1 MIIVCGGCAATLP
14 PTAPTAPEAGISI
27 STASLEVANSFS
39 LFLCPMNDS
48 LWAQE
53 AESPG
58 QSPAFGETKNGKV
71 VEGFWFR
78 IGMEKRGLPLLLAV
92 FPGNFSGKFIY
103 LSRDGLD
110 AFKPTGEPIKDFDG
124 EKFGKDDEY
133 RAKILSEFGTGEEEL
148 EIFWKN
154 YFAFHRDI
162 LPEEFSSVSFLKR
175 EELRESW
182 KVFLGISTKCPA
194 EKKGFLICLP
204 AVSKR
209 RQSKTPPSLRKI
221 GS

>member
-1 MIIVCGGCAATLP
+1 MKNLNFLVLIIVCGGCAATLP

-92 FPGNFSGKFIY
+92 FPGNFREIY
-103 LSRDGLD
+103 LSFRDGLD
-110 AFKPTGEPIKDFDG
+110 AFNPPESPS
-124 EKFGKDDEY
+124 
-133 RAKILSEFGTGEEEL
+133 KILMGKV
-148 EIFWKN
+148 WK
-154 YFAFHRDI
+154 
-162 LPEEFSSVSFLKR
+162 
-175 EELRESW
+175 
-182 KVFLGISTKCPA
+182 G
-194 EKKGFLICLP
+194 
-204 AVSKR
+204 
-209 RQSKTPPSLRKI
+209 
-221 GS
+221 